1 MQLVSKD
8 RQTIINLNRADCVYI
23 AADGR
28 GVKASVS
35 GAGYRMGTYQTPG
48 GALIAVETIARE
60 LGKGSG
66 VAYMPDDEAVTK
78 ELAARAGVEKQNGWH
93 EACSEGRV
101 MRIRKVIGRAQQ
113 GRVFS

>member
-28 GVKASVS
+28 GVKASLS
-35 GAGYRMGTYQTPG
+35 GAGYRMGPYQTPG

-78 ELAARAGVEKQNGWH
+78 ELAARAGAEKQTGWH
-93 EACSEGRV
+93 GGKPVRRGGS
-101 MRIRKVIGRAQQ
+101 
-113 GRVFS
+113 